1 MRPER
6 FLGSDPTPGDLAT
19 VDRLAA
25 DLREVVIAL
34 SAGRRHLDA
43 LVGPGSLW
51 HGREGRGLV
60 EAVSDMSRRL
70 RVVEDAVVDLARALE
85 SWRTGLV
92 QRQERTASLTE
103 WVSQLSGS
111 PDADERRAALGAE
124 TSELAADHAS
134 DASSLADAAEAL
146 SLALTVTS
154 DEPDLA
160 ADLDRA
166 LSALAEAVEQWVA
179 AAAQPLL
186 SAVQSVD
193 DAADLT
199 AAVSVLVG
207 FDGEVSPQAHAV
219 GRLSTGAHRVGLSL
233 QHSGA
238 GTALPDLPRA
248 SFERADFSLAQRLR
262 GLTDDDGTNQ

>member
-6 FLGSDPTPGDLAT
+6 FLGSDPTPGDLAA
-19 VDRLAA
+19 VDLLAT

-70 RVVEDAVVDLARALE
+70 RVVEDAVVDLARPLE

-103 WVSQLSGS
+103 WMSQLSGS
-111 PDADERRAALGAE
+111 PDADERRTALRAE
-124 TSELAADHAS
+124 TSELAADHELDAAS
-134 DASSLADAAEAL
+134 LTDAAEAL
-146 SLALTVTS
+146 SLAMTVIH

-160 ADLDRA
+160 ADLERSLTA
-166 LSALAEAVEQWVA
+166 LTEAVEQWVA

-186 SAVQSVD
+186 SAVQSVE

-219 GRLSTGAHRVGLSL
+219 GRSSTGAHRVQLAL
-233 QHSGA
+233 QQAGA
-238 GTALPDLPRA
+238 ATALPDLPRA
-248 SFERADFSLAQRLR
+248 NFDRADVSLAQRLR
-262 GLTDDDGTNQ
+262 GLADDDDAAP

>member
-6 FLGSDPTPGDLAT
+6 FLGSDPTPGDLAA

-34 SAGRRHLDA
+34 SAARRHLDA

-51 HGREGRGLV
+51 HGRDGRGLV
-60 EAVSDMSRRL
+60 EAVSDLARRL

-92 QRQERTASLTE
+92 QRQERTAALTE
-103 WVSQLSGS
+103 WMSQLSGS
-111 PDADERRAALGAE
+111 PDAEERRLALRAE
-124 TSELAADHAS
+124 TAELAADHES
-134 DASSLADAAEAL
+134 DASSLASAAEAL

-160 ADLDRA
+160 ADLGRR
-166 LSALAEAVEQWVA
+166 LTALAEAVEQWMA
-179 AAAQPLL
+179 AASQPLA
-186 SAVQSVD
+186 SAVRSVE

-207 FDGEVSPQAHAV
+207 FDGEVSQRAHAV
-219 GRLSTGAHRVGLSL
+219 GRLSTGAHRVELAL
-233 QHSGA
+233 QQSRA
-238 GTALPDLPRA
+238 GTALPNLPRA
-248 SFERADFSLAQRLR
+248 SFDRADVSLAQRLR
-262 GLTDDDGTNQ
+262 GQSEDDGGSP